1 MHLLIEGLT
10 CRTTVHGTSTGL
22 PRYAPSLYYLY
33 PMFALL
39 LCADAAR
46 KKEPRLLEAETAPL
60 VSAAAEAAMAAQ
72 DQRRLPTCRARGD
85 VLRRAIAR
93 HAMERADGGVCQNTW
108 RGYRGA
114 GPCFGLPRRTHCHR
128 GTWAEW
134 TSRAP
139 GLIRRLC
146 IGTTIYCF
154 HGSR

>member
-22 PRYAPSLYYLY
+22 PRHAPSLYHLY

-46 KKEPRLLEAETAPL
+46 KKEPRPPEAETAPL
-60 VSAAAEAAMAAQ
+60 VSAAAQAAMAAQ
-72 DQRRLPTCRARGD
+72 DKRQLPTCRARGD
-85 VLRRAIAR
+85 ALRRATAR
-93 HAMERADGGVCQNTW
+93 HAVERADGGVCQST
-108 RGYRGA
+108 RRRYRGT
-114 GPCFGLPRRTHCHR
+114 GPCLDLPRRTHRYR
-128 GTWAEW
+128 GTWAER

-139 GLIRRLC
+139 GLTRRLC